1 MSKKP
6 NKKKTYADQ
15 TVDDKLLDLMGGKKM
30 VATLIVVALIAIV
43 LVALLYFAVSSNPIL
58 S

>member
-6 NKKKTYADQ
+6 NKKKNSADQ